1 MVKII
6 AYSIILIITIISIY
20 ASIKMYKKAETITEK
35 TLYILFIFVILVPIA
50 VYFLDK
56 YDVPTKIGYLNNIN
70 SNRWFNFI
78 STYIS
83 SIVGTIV
90 SGVILVLITMKQIQI
105 QIESNNNDKR
115 IQNSPI
121 LDYSLC
127 VANDKNF
134 KYYHDVV
141 LKESG
146 KKYYIRF
153 KIENIGLNHCRNL
166 SFKIKVD
173 DEDDHEF
180 SLNKKQ
186 SFLKKD
192 NFVELDLVFN
202 LDFNKEDERNITI
215 TAYFEDMLNNKY
227 EQIIKSKL
235 YFTKKGLR
243 KAINVGEV
251 VIDKEKLIK
260 NK

>member
-56 YDVPTKIGYLNNIN
+56 YDVPTKIGHLNNIN

-121 LDYSLC
+121 LDYSLS
-127 VANDKNF
+127 VANNANY
-134 KYYHDVV
+134 KYYHDVI

-146 KKYYIRF
+146 KQYHIRF
-153 KIENIGLNHCRNL
+153 KVENIGLNHCRNL
-166 SFKIKVD
+166 NFKIKID

-202 LDFNKEDERNITI
+202 LDSNKKVERNISI
-215 TAYFEDMLNNKY
+215 TVTYNDMLNNKY
-227 EQIIKSKL
+227 MQNIKSKL
-235 YFTKKGLR
+235 YFTRKGLS
-243 KAINVGEV
+243 KTINVDE
-251 VIDKEKLIK
+251 IIIEQEKLIEK
-260 NK
+260 

>member
-6 AYSIILIITIISIY
+6 AYSIILIITIICIY
-20 ASIKMYKKAETITEK
+20 ASVKMYKKSETVTEK
-35 TLYILFIFVILVPIA
+35 ALYILFIFVILVPIA
-50 VYFLDK
+50 NYFLDK
-56 YDVPTKIGYLNNIN
+56 YDIPTKIGYLNNIN
-70 SNRWFNFI
+70 SDRWFSFI

-121 LDYSLC
+121 LDYSLS
-127 VANDKNF
+127 VANNTNS
-134 KYYHDVV
+134 KYYHDVI

-153 KIENIGLNHCRNL
+153 RIENIGLNHCRNL
-166 SFKIKVD
+166 SFKIKID
-173 DEDDHEF
+173 DENDREF

-192 NFVELDLVFN
+192 NFVELDLVLN
-202 LDFNKEDERNITI
+202 LDPNKEKERTITI
-215 TAYFEDMLNNKY
+215 TSNFDDMLNNKY
-227 EQIIKSKL
+227 KQNIKSKL
-235 YFTKKGLR
+235 YFTERGLS
-243 KAINVGEV
+243 KTINVDEI
-251 VIDKEKLIK
+251 VIDKEELIEK
-260 NK
+260 